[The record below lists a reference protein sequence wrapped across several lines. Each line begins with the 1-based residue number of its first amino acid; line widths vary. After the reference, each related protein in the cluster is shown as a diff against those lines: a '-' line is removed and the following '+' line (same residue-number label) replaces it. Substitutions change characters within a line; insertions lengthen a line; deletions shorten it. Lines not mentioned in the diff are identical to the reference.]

1 MRITLNLVSALAVL
15 AMLYGAIVVGFAF
28 PGFYMVAFEGV
39 KPGEPMYPEAL
50 APTLAESGSQLAR
63 GGGIL
68 IAAVV
73 ARVLVSRQLRSMSA
87 QVLPPHKSLERTREE

>member
-1 MRITLNLVSALAVL
+1 MRSTLKLASALGIPV
-15 AMLYGAIVVGFAF
+15 MIVGAIIIGFAV

-73 ARVLVSRQLRSMSA
+73 ARVLVSRRLRSMSA
-87 QVLPPHKSLERTREE
+87 QVLPPNKSLERTREE